1 MTAVGVIPARYAS
14 TRLPGKALLPIA
26 GKPMIEHVYRRA
38 SEARSLSRVLVACD
52 DERIR
57 AAVEAFGGEAVMTRP
72 DHPSGTDRIAEA
84 VRDTEADVVVNI
96 QGDEPL
102 IDPED
107 IDLAVRPLAEDP
119 SCPMSTL
126 ITPIREARD
135 LADPSCVKAVVD
147 LKGWAL
153 YFSRSL
159 VPYPRA
165 AEAIAEQP
173 IYRHIGLYAYRKDF
187 LLLYATL
194 PSTPLQRAES
204 LEQLRVLEHGYRIRC
219 VETPRESIGVDTE
232 EDLARVRMLMESS
245 RNTTTGESP

>member
-1 MTAVGVIPARYAS
+1 MRAVGVIPARYAS
-14 TRLPGKALLPIA
+14 TRLPAKALIPIA
-26 GKPMIEHVYRRA
+26 GKPMIQHVYERA
-38 SEARSLSRVLVACD
+38 ASAESLSRVLVACD

-72 DHPSGTDRIAEA
+72 DHSSGTDRVAEA
-84 VRDTEADVVVNI
+84 VREVDAEVVVNI

-119 SCPMSTL
+119 ACVMATL
-126 ITPIREARD
+126 VTPITEECD
-135 LADPSCVKAVVD
+135 LEDSACVKAVLD
-147 LKGWAL
+147 LSGHAL

-159 VPYPRA
+159 VPFCRGA
-165 AEAIAEQP
+165 KAITEQTV
-173 IYRHIGLYAYRKDF
+173 YRHVGLYAYRKGF
-187 LLLYATL
+187 LLTYASL
-194 PSTPLQRAES
+194 APTPLQQAES

-232 EDLARVRMLMESS
+232 RDLERVRALLE
-245 RNTTTGESP
+245 P